1 MKNKQTKEQ
10 LIEEIATLKHDL
22 KHDNE
27 MYILQDQINR
37 KEFAKAFRWHKQP
50 KPYSGAYNEPPEPI
64 LPSWEQ
70 IWVNLGTL
78 LAARNFMDFEGNIS
92 ELEVKLEDLENKIRK
107 EIHPNL

>member
-1 MKNKQTKEQ
+1 MKKTKEQ
-10 LIEEIATLKHDL
+10 FIEELAEIKHE
-22 KHDNE
+22 NE
-27 MYILQDQINR
+27 RLLLQDQISR
-37 KEFAKAFRWHKQP
+37 KEFAKAFRWHKQS

-92 ELEVKLEDLENKIRK
+92 EIEMKIQDLEEKIRK
-107 EIHPNL
+107 EKLTNL